1 MEKKRLLVICHG
13 FPPYYGGA
21 EHVAWYLAREAARS
35 GEWDVGVWTSDIG
48 GRLPAEEESDG
59 LHILRVPAR
68 KKEWT
73 RHSAIELGRFYL
85 SARRGAAA
93 AMARFRPDYTLAHFS
108 FPAGLLARHL
118 RRQFGI
124 PYDVV
129 LHGSDVPGYQP
140 ERFGLVYPLLRQVVR
155 RVWSDAAHVVA
166 VSEELKDL
174 ALKTWP
180 GGTIEVIG
188 NGVDTERFHPREE
201 SGLRSEKLKV
211 VIVAQLIERK
221 GIQYFLE
228 ALVRLD
234 DPIRQRVSVEV
245 YGTGPYADTLKD
257 RAQARGLSG
266 TIQFRGLAP
275 HDKIPEL
282 LRDADLFVLPSLQE
296 GLPLALL
303 EAMASGV
310 AILATRAGGIPNVL
324 TDGRNALLA
333 DPADAPALAAALA
346 RIVSDSE
353 LRARLRKAARESAM
367 ACGWNETWKR
377 YATLCRRNGLDLPAG
392 RQGPLLHDCGREA

>member
-1 MEKKRLLVICHG
+1 MNKTRLLVICHG

-21 EHVAWYLAREAARS
+21 EHVAWYLAREAART
-35 GEWDVGVWTSDIG
+35 GEWEVAVLTSDIG
-48 GRLPAEEESDG
+48 GRLPKEEESDG
-59 LHILRVPAR
+59 LRILRVSAR

-73 RHSAIELGRFYL
+73 RHSALELGSFYL
-85 SARRGAAA
+85 SARREAASVVNA
-93 AMARFRPDYTLAHFS
+93 FRPDYTLAHFS
-108 FPAGLLARHL
+108 FPAGALARHL
-118 RRQFGI
+118 FRQYKT
-124 PYDVV
+124 PYSVV

-140 ERFGLVYPLLRQVVR
+140 ERFGLVYPVLKLIVR

-201 SGLRSEKLKV
+201 SGARSDKLKV

-221 GIQYFLE
+221 GIQYFLQ
-228 ALVRLD
+228 ALARLD
-234 DPIRQRVSVEV
+234 DSIRQRVSVEV
-245 YGTGPYADTLKD
+245 FGTGPYADTLKGL
-257 RAQARGLSG
+257 AETRGLLDVVM
-266 TIQFRGLAP
+266 FHGLAP
-275 HDKIPEL
+275 HEKIPEL

-310 AILATRAGGIPNVL
+310 AVIATRAGGIPNVL
-324 TDGRNALLA
+324 TDGQNALLVN
-333 DPADAPALAAALA
+333 PADAPALAAALA
-346 RIVSDSE
+346 RIVTDSE
-353 LRARLRKAARESAM
+353 LRARLRKAARESAL

-377 YATLCRRNGLDLPAG
+377 YAGLIPAN
-392 RQGPLLHDCGREA
+392 D